1 MIGTKL
7 NRIGFTTA
15 AGLLFL
21 TLLIPSITS
30 AKDRINI
37 VYASISGLFLGCW
50 VAQDAGYFDRN
61 NLDVN
66 LVYIQSAGTAI
77 QALLGGD
84 AQIVLAGGEPVVE
97 SSLKGGDAVFIG
109 GISIVPAVH
118 FMALPEIRT
127 VQDLR
132 GKPVGVT
139 RFASST
145 DFAMRQ
151 VLRRNGLEP
160 IRDVPIL
167 QFTAGHRALAT
178 ALLNKSIYAAT
189 IAPPNSLRAEKGGAK
204 LLIDMAKSGIYFPY
218 STISST
224 RTFLKKN
231 RAAALSFM
239 SGYSEGVKRMNTDKA
254 FSIAVLKKY
263 LRENDPE
270 ILETMYKYALDYII
284 RVPEANKEGI
294 NEILRQS
301 PDPKAKSALPD
312 AFIDDG
318 LVRELQQRGM
328 YR

>member
-84 AQIVLAGGEPVVE
+84 AQIVLAGGEPGVE
-97 SSLKGGDAVFIG
+97 SGLKGGDAVFVA
-109 GISIVPAVH
+109 GISVVPAVH
-118 FMALPEIRT
+118 FMALPEIKS

-139 RFASST
+139 RFGSST
-145 DFAMRQ
+145 DYAMRQ

-160 IRDVPIL
+160 IRDVPVL

-178 ALLNKSIYAAT
+178 ALLNRSVFAAT

-204 LLIDMAKSGIYFPY
+204 LLIDMTKSGIYFPY
-218 STISST
+218 STIATT
-224 RTFLKKN
+224 RAFLKKS
-231 RAAALSFM
+231 RPLALGFM
-239 SGYSEGVKRMNTDKA
+239 KAYSDGIKRMNAD
-254 FSIAVLKKY
+254 
-263 LRENDPE
+263 
-270 ILETMYKYALDYII
+270 
-284 RVPEANKEGI
+284 
-294 NEILRQS
+294 
-301 PDPKAKSALPD
+301 
-312 AFIDDG
+312 
-318 LVRELQQRGM
+318 
-328 YR
+328 